1 MKGMWKRFVA
11 IAMAGI
17 MLFSNAGELPLTVNA
32 SEMNE
37 PVIVEE
43 IGIPEETQTVA
54 EEESVVIAV
63 AEEDTGITEDE
74 PEVASEGEAA
84 DNYCGNTVTWTL
96 ADGVL
101 TISGTGAMFDY
112 SKVSAT
118 PWYANASEITSVVI
132 EDGVTTVAAYGF
144 REFAALESVVIGNDV
159 TTIGSYAFYKC
170 TVLQSVVLGSSVMEV
185 KSNAFYGDTAIAEMT
200 LPNQECKTVSSSF
213 SKVNPSTIKIR
224 EDAVAVSVELLNYT
238 NLTSIQVI
246 EPAADGEAVN
256 FEAVDDVLF
265 KIEDTGK
272 QLVRYPSA
280 KTDVTEYTIPE
291 DVVSMADYA
300 FSETSLTKV
309 YLPENLQNISAY
321 AFNECANLE
330 EIIIPD
336 SVVSVGEYAFYNNT
350 ALLQAVV
357 GDGVVSIGKCAFYK
371 CTAMTVFVF
380 GANVTK
386 IEDGAFDSTSAV
398 EELTV
403 PNQYTVDFNSGAFDS
418 KSMNPSI
425 VKIRGDATGIY
436 EGFLNNTNT
445 ESFEVIE
452 AADTESPVNFQS
464 DQGVLYS
471 EKGTVLERFPIG
483 KTDDLAY
490 VVPDG
495 VTVIDE
501 FAFESSKVE
510 SVDLPESVTEI
521 RRQSFMGCTAL
532 TSVTG
537 GKSLLA
543 IGDYAFSGCT
553 SLKKAVIGEEMTA
566 IGTRAFDKC
575 SALTEVV
582 LPDTV
587 TSVGDYAFNLC
598 TGLQTVVL
606 GSGITQIGK
615 RAFYK
620 DTAIETIVVPNQECT
635 TFAADSFTSVA
646 PTKIVIREDAQSIS
660 RAFLDFASV
669 TAFEMTEPAVE
680 NAEGNFKAE
689 DGVLYSADGSQM
701 LRYPVGKTDLAEYTV
716 LDSVTTMSDYAFQ
729 ETVSLPKGLSNIPDY
744 GFYHCTN
751 LTEIIIPDSVQSI
764 GTYSFAGNT
773 ALAKADVG
781 DGVKTIGAH
790 AFRECAALSDL
801 TLGEC
806 VEKIETYAFYKCS
819 SLTKVIIPGTVEIIG
834 VAAFAL
840 CDALEEVDMGSG
852 LTYFG
857 TNAFNGENIKIL
869 TIPNQECSGSISNI
883 TPSVIRI
890 HSDAQSISE
899 MFLEYASVT
908 SFEVIEPVTEGAEAN
923 YKSVDGVLYSADGSR
938 LICYPKGK
946 SEESYAVAEG
956 TKVIESNAFAGTQ
969 VKRVSLPDTMEE
981 VKDRAFTE
989 CTSLVTID
997 LGEGISTI
1005 GESAFERCTSL
1016 GAVALPDSITSLGE
1030 YSFYKCSGMS
1040 TLTIGDGIITI
1051 PFRAFEACTSL
1062 SVVEFGEQV
1071 QEIGEY
1077 AFGYCESLVSL
1088 EFPQSLTTLGGA
1100 AFVSCI
1106 GLKEVIV
1113 PDSVTSMVGATFI
1126 GCTSLE
1132 RAVLSLNLK
1141 TAGGSIFGNTS
1152 LTDLTL
1158 PNTGVIIEDIPE
1170 TVKTI
1175 RLHGDAKGFGA
1186 AEAASQSFVQE
1197 YIVLEPVDETDPI
1210 NYQSVDGVLYTADG
1224 KELTAYPRGKEDSSY
1239 DVLDGTEVIGEFAFA
1254 NFTTE
1259 SVPYLTEIHFPDTLK
1274 EIGDKAFYCHTG
1286 LTSISLPEGVKR
1298 VGAWAFDSCLN
1309 LSKIYVP
1316 DSVKEIGDSGIYK
1329 YSDYDL
1335 TIYCT
1340 KNSYAE
1346 EYAIAKK
1353 IPYVTSNYH
1362 IGYTLNRKYSVV
1374 EGEEEQRLKED
1385 IANYQVTL
1393 LNQTTGEVLTGYT
1406 IYDSSINLPM
1416 EKVSVGDVIEITLVS
1431 KNGETLDYQT
1441 EVTLDE
1447 NVSATVDMTVQEKG
1461 YIVTAPETAME
1472 TSILVFDSNGNRLES
1487 MLYKN
1492 EPCVSD
1498 WYEDGEY
1505 QLLYIQGPNQYWM
1518 FDTLSDFS
1526 ERGLAENQD
1535 YITKKVKINSGIVAK
1550 VEDVIVPEIDLEL
1563 FRYLDETSVYM
1574 AESAAYVNGLLQM
1587 RVDYAFSELRKD
1599 EVTPEVIYI
1608 KIPDN
1613 AKYVE
1618 NSMTLDG
1625 KPVSEGALYVGETYL
1640 EVDISNSSG
1649 VLRWMFRPYDHKAM
1663 SSTAKIGFKTAERT
1677 LMETIGE
1684 IREEIPSITL
1694 SCPSQTSDGE
1704 ILVYG
1709 TAVPQARIGIYDG
1722 AVRIG
1727 TAIAS
1732 KAGNWK
1738 ANVILNELQNGSIHK
1753 IQAKIQM
1760 GTSEEVASNAVNVL
1774 YNEEHF
1780 EVTEFTLHEN
1790 YTYRG
1795 KPYYKADDLLSGK
1808 TKQNFTLWLMKSN
1821 PYLTFTIKVSD
1832 NEAIEKMYVVSSRN
1846 LGTRKLEAFYDSEL
1860 DTWIASGRF
1869 GLENE
1874 RNYIPG
1880 DLSLEI
1886 VKSEKG
1892 LVKDFSFVNE
1902 VDGEALREA
1911 LVDPYFADTVN
1922 TYDKNT
1928 DRGVYGGTLVFGEEG
1943 ESSLEFE
1950 YSKKDVEPGTYTYE
1964 ELLKEGFI
1972 EIETLDTSSK
1982 TLAKMESDANGG
1994 VTLRAI
2000 QVPILSRVR
2009 SANEEFDWQTS
2020 LACTTA
2026 NETLF
2031 SSMNL
2036 LEVPGA
2042 DGVNFAINMLD
2053 AKTNGSLDETIDKV
2067 EEKLTQGYTNGK
2079 LKGEEYYKK
2088 KQQIENAK
2096 VQAEMLRTLR
2106 IATTTISTVGP
2117 MAAFAGPPGLAA
2129 TLILWGSGIV
2139 SNFVISLMEQYLQEE
2154 ILKVQVDFS
2163 IDPSGYVYEGVPSNR
2178 VEGVTATVYYRE
2190 TDADGNE
2197 KAVLWNAEEYDQ
2209 QNPQITNEVG
2219 FYQWFVP
2226 EGYWQVKYEKEG
2238 YETAYSEWLPVPPP
2252 QTEVNI
2258 GLVSTEP
2265 PTVEL
2270 VELYDDYAMVTFSK
2284 YMKADTINSD
2294 TVKVLTMAGKEAA
2307 YEMEAVNGETVDGI
2321 NLATQFKLK
2330 FTNSLANGNY
2340 KVKVAKSVVNYAD
2353 LTLESDYESVFA
2365 AKSAI
2370 RGLKAEVPENIV
2382 MNEVFTIPV
2391 IIDSEGDC
2399 SGYTLKAESSDFV
2412 EVVNISDIKDNVA
2425 NITLKAKLPGTAVVQ
2440 LSLDGTMIREN
2451 VEFNITM
2458 TPVEEEPTGPEKPEE
2473 PDKPIDPPV
2482 DPPVEEKD
2490 EVVRLYG
2497 SGRYETGYKVADQLK
2512 EALGVEKFEAVVVA
2526 TGKNFA
2532 DALAGSYLAVE
2543 KKAPI
2548 LLTNGKADNVAE
2560 LHAYIKENVQP
2571 NGMVYILGG
2580 EGAVPETVD
2589 AIKGYTVK
2597 RLFGSSRYDTNIEIL
2612 KEAGVNGDS
2621 IIVATG
2627 KTFADSLSASA
2638 AKLPILLVKPNG
2650 TLNDVQKSFLK
2661 DMKHIYIVGGEGAV
2675 SKAYEKELAE
2685 YAEVIRVFGSSR
2697 YDTSV
2702 EVAKTF
2708 CKDVKLAVVASGKNF
2723 PDGLCGG
2730 PLAAALNAP
2739 LVLTKDNGS
2748 DAAAAYVAA
2757 NEIKSGYVLG
2767 GSGALSDETV
2777 VNVFALKGAE
2787 EII

>member
-1 MKGMWKRFVA
+1 MMRRFKRFVA
-11 IAMAGI
+11 IGIAGI
-17 MLFSNAGELPLTVNA
+17 MLFSNVGELALAVKA
-32 SEMNE
+32 SEASE
-37 PVIVEE
+37 PVITESVV
-43 IGIPEETQTVA
+43 TA
-54 EEESVVIAV
+54 EEET
-63 AEEDTGITEDE
+63 EITEDE
-74 PEVASEGEAA
+74 PEVVSEGAVA

-96 ADGVL
+96 ADGIL
-101 TISGTGAMFDY
+101 TISGTGAMYDY
-112 SKVSAT
+112 TKVSAT
-118 PWYANASEITSVVI
+118 PWYANAAEITSVVI

-144 REFAALESVVIGNDV
+144 REFTALESVVIGNDV
-159 TTIGSYAFYKC
+159 TTVGSYAFYKC
-170 TVLQSVVLGSSVMEV
+170 TALQSVVLGSSVMEV
-185 KSNAFYGDTAIAEMT
+185 KSNAFSGNTAIVEMT

-213 SKVNPSTIKIR
+213 SKVNPSKIKIR
-224 EDAVAVSVELLNYT
+224 EDAAAVSVELLNYT
-238 NLTSIQVI
+238 NLTSIEVI
-246 EPAADGEAVN
+246 EPAAGGTHAN
-256 FEAVDDVLF
+256 FEAVDNVLF
-265 KIEDTGK
+265 KIEDTGR
-272 QLVRYPSA
+272 QIVRYPSG

-291 DVVSMADYA
+291 DVVAMADYA

-309 YLPENLQNISAY
+309 YLSENLQNISAY

-386 IEDGAFDSTSAV
+386 IENGAFDSTGAV

-403 PNQYTVDFNSGAFDS
+403 PNQYSVDFNSGAFDS
-418 KSMNPSI
+418 KSMNPAT
-425 VKIRGDATGIY
+425 VKIRADATGIY

-452 AADTESPVNFQS
+452 AADAERPVNFQTAN
-464 DQGVLYS
+464 GVLYS
-471 EKGTVLERFPIG
+471 ENGTVLKRFPIG

-490 VVPDG
+490 VVPET
-495 VTVIDE
+495 VTVIGE

-510 SVDLPESVTEI
+510 SVDLPDSITEI
-521 RRQSFMGCTAL
+521 QRQSFMGCAAL

-537 GKSLLA
+537 GRGLIT
-543 IGDYAFSGCT
+543 IGDYAFSECT
-553 SLKKAVIGEEMTA
+553 GLKNAVTGEKMTSIGA
-566 IGTRAFDKC
+566 HAFDKC
-575 SALTEVV
+575 ASLTEVV
-582 LPDTV
+582 IPDTV
-587 TSVGDYAFNLC
+587 TSVEDYTFNLC
-598 TGLQTVVL
+598 TGLKTVIL
-606 GSGITQIGK
+606 GSGIKKIED

-620 DTAIETIVVPNQECT
+620 DAAIESLTVPNQECVT
-635 TFAADSFTSVA
+635 LQENSFTGVT
-646 PTKIVIREDAQSIS
+646 PTKIVIREDAESIS
-660 RAFLDFASV
+660 RRFLDFASV

-680 NAEGNFKAE
+680 NAEGSFKAE

-701 LRYPVGKTDLAEYTV
+701 IRYPVGKTDLAEYTV

-729 ETVSLPKGLSNIPDY
+729 ETVLETVSLPKGLSNIPDY

-751 LTEIIIPDSVQSI
+751 LTEIIIPESVQSI
-764 GTYSFAGNT
+764 GTYSFAGDT

-806 VEKIETYAFYKCS
+806 VEKIETNAFRECS

-834 VAAFAL
+834 AAAFAL

-852 LTYFG
+852 LINLG
-857 TNAFNGENIKIL
+857 NNAFNSENIKIL
-869 TIPNQECSGSISNI
+869 TIPNQECSGSILKI

-946 SEESYAVAEG
+946 SEESYAVPEG
-956 TKVIESNAFAGTQ
+956 TKIIESNVFTGTK
-969 VKRVSLPDTMEE
+969 VKHVSLPDTMEE
-981 VKDRAFTE
+981 VKDYAFAA

-997 LGEGISTI
+997 FGKGIAKI
-1005 GESAFERCTSL
+1005 GERAFEGCTSL
-1016 GAVALPDSITSLGE
+1016 EAVALPDSITSLGE
-1030 YSFYKCSGMS
+1030 YSFYECSGMN
-1040 TLTIGDGIITI
+1040 TLAIGDGVITI
-1051 PFRAFEACTSL
+1051 PYGAFMWCTSL
-1062 SVVEFGEQV
+1062 STIEFGEQV
-1071 QEIGEY
+1071 QEIGTG
-1077 AFGYCESLVSL
+1077 AFGRCESLATL
-1088 EFPQSLTTLGGA
+1088 ELPQSLTILGEWT
-1100 AFVSCI
+1100 FEHCTS
-1106 GLKEVIV
+1106 LTEVIV
-1113 PDSVTSMVGATFI
+1113 PDSVTAVYSAVFSHCSA
-1126 GCTSLE
+1126 LE
-1132 RAVLSLNLK
+1132 RVVLSLNLETVGDDIFNK
-1141 TAGGSIFGNTS
+1141 TA

-1158 PNTGVIIEDIPE
+1158 PNTGVIIDYLPE

-1186 AEAASQSFVQE
+1186 AEAASRSFVQE

-1224 KELTAYPRGKEDSSY
+1224 KELTAYPRGKEDTSY

-1259 SVPYLTEIHFPDTLK
+1259 SVPYLTEIHFPDTLR
-1274 EIGDKAFYCHTG
+1274 EISDKAFYCHTG
-1286 LTSISLPEGVKR
+1286 LTSVSLPEGVKR
-1298 VGAWAFDSCLN
+1298 VGVGAFEHCLN

-1316 DSVKEIGDSGIYK
+1316 DSVTGIGVNGIYK
-1329 YSDYDL
+1329 YSDYNL
-1335 TIYCT
+1335 MIYCT

-1362 IGYTLNRKYSVV
+1362 IGYTLNRKYSVA

-1416 EKVSVGDVIEITLVS
+1416 EKASVGDVIEITLVS

-1518 FDTLSDFS
+1518 FDALSDFS
-1526 ERGLAENQD
+1526 ERGLTENQD

-1550 VEDVIVPEIDLEL
+1550 VEDVIVPEIDLAL

-1574 AESAAYVNGLLQM
+1574 AESAAYVNGLLQV
-1587 RVDYAFSELRKD
+1587 RIDYAFSELRKD

-1608 KIPDN
+1608 TIPDN

-1625 KPVSEGALYVGETYL
+1625 KPVSEGALYVGETHL

-1649 VLRWMFRPYDHKAM
+1649 VLRWMFRPYDHKVM
-1663 SSTAKIGFKTAERT
+1663 SSTAKIKFKTAERN

-1684 IREEIPSITL
+1684 IKEEIPAITL
-1694 SCPSQTSDGE
+1694 SCSTQTSGRE

-1709 TAVPQARIGIYDG
+1709 TAVPQTRIGIYDG

-1753 IQAKIQM
+1753 IQAKIHM
-1760 GTSEEVASNAVNVL
+1760 GTSEEMTSNVVDVY
-1774 YNEEHF
+1774 YNEGYL
-1780 EVTEFTLHEN
+1780 EVTEFTLHDN

-1795 KPYYKADDLLSGK
+1795 KSYYKAEDLLSGK
-1808 TKQNFTLWLMKSN
+1808 AEKNFTMWIMNTN

-1832 NEAIEKMYVVSSRN
+1832 NEAVEKMYVVSSTG

-1869 GLENE
+1869 GAENE
-1874 RNYIPG
+1874 CNYIPG

-1902 VDGEALREA
+1902 VDAEALSEA
-1911 LVDPYFADTVN
+1911 LADPHFTNTVN
-1922 TYDKNT
+1922 TYDENT
-1928 DRGVYGGTLVFGEEG
+1928 DRGVYSGTLEFGEEG
-1943 ESSLEFE
+1943 ESSLEFQ
-1950 YSKKDVEPGTYTYE
+1950 YSKSDVEPGTYTYE

-2209 QNPQITNEVG
+2209 QNPQITNEIG

-2258 GLVSTEP
+2258 GLISTESP
-2265 PTVEL
+2265 KVER
-2270 VELYDDYAMVTFSK
+2270 VELYDEYAMVTFSK
-2284 YMKADTINSD
+2284 YMKTETVNSD
-2294 TVKVLTMAGKEAA
+2294 TVKVLTMADKTVP
-2307 YEMEAVNGETVDGI
+2307 YEMEVLNGAVVDGT

-2330 FTNSLANGNY
+2330 FTDSLAAGNY
-2340 KVKVAKSVVNYAD
+2340 KVKVARSVENYAD

-2365 AKSAI
+2365 AKSVI
-2370 RGLKAEVPENIV
+2370 RGLKAEVSKNI
-2382 MNEVFTIPV
+2382 MINDVFTV
-2391 IIDSEGDC
+2391 AVAIDSEGDC
-2399 SGYTLKAESSDFV
+2399 SGYTLKV
-2412 EVVNISDIKDNVA
+2412 EGSALTEVMEISPIKENMA
-2425 NITLKAKLPGTAVVQ
+2425 NITLKAKLPGTTVLQV
-2440 LSLDGTMIREN
+2440 SLDGTMIQEN
-2451 VEFNITM
+2451 VEFQIAM
-2458 TPVEEEPTGPEKPEE
+2458 TPAQEEE
-2473 PDKPIDPPV
+2473 PDKPDKPV
-2482 DPPVEEKD
+2482 EPEEPPVEEDD
-2490 EVVRLYG
+2490 EVVRLFG
-2497 SGRYETGYKVADQLK
+2497 LSRYETGYKVADQLK
-2512 EALGVEKFEAVVVA
+2512 EVLGVEKFEAVIVA

-2543 KKAPI
+2543 KNAPI
-2548 LLTNGKADNVAE
+2548 LLTNGKDDNVAE
-2560 LHAYIKENVQP
+2560 LHAYIRANMQA
-2571 NGMVYILGG
+2571 NGTVYILGG
-2580 EGAVPETVD
+2580 ESAVPETVD
-2589 AIKGYTVK
+2589 AMNGYTVK

-2612 KEAGVNGDS
+2612 KEAGVQGDS

-2650 TLNDVQKSFLK
+2650 VLNDVQKSFLK
-2661 DMKHIYIVGGEGAV
+2661 DRKHIYIVGGEGAV
-2675 SKAYEKELAE
+2675 SKAYENELKE

-2708 CKDVKLAVVASGKNF
+2708 CKDVKLAVIASGKNF

-2730 PLAAALNAP
+2730 PIAAALNAP
-2739 LVLTKDNGS
+2739 LILTKDKGTE
-2748 DAAAAYVAA
+2748 AAAGYVAA
-2757 NEIKSGYVLG
+2757 NGIQSGYVLG

-2777 VNVFALKGAE
+2777 VNVFALENTE
-2787 EII
+2787 EIIK